1 LTFIAANAAFRSGN
15 IERARNLA
23 QTWSDSI
30 NAWES
35 SLGPLDR
42 TRYQYYQLAGH
53 VNYEVG
59 LPVEALKA
67 YAKALD
73 YAPTPYR
80 KAFLWMSMAQVEREL
95 GLGDQSWEHGVAAV
109 EAWLASPYPQ
119 TAGSWIAWLSLEART
134 PEKRRQIESLE
145 AKRQEAGGVEIN
157 RVSRAMTELYR
168 LLADLHYGADPAG
181 LVPRLDAIIDD
192 LEKAGSW
199 PNLVTLL
206 ATRAVVAGRL
216 SDRNIMDQTIA
227 KARELISTK
236 LAADARPPAQFFLES
251 AHALALRDV
260 GAYDEAFHTLF
271 ERALEARGKYPGGVG
286 PEEQTALEAL
296 YYLGALAGYD
306 PGTIERRVRST
317 MTATA

>member
-1 LTFIAANAAFRSGN
+1 
-15 IERARNLA
+15 
-23 QTWSDSI
+23 
-30 NAWES
+30 
-35 SLGPLDR
+35 
-42 TRYQYYQLAGH
+42 
-53 VNYEVG
+53 
-59 LPVEALKA
+59 
-67 YAKALD
+67 
-73 YAPTPYR
+73 
-80 KAFLWMSMAQVEREL
+80 MAQVEREL
-95 GLGDQSWEHGVAAV
+95 GLADQSWEHGIAAV

-145 AKRQEAGGVEIN
+145 ARCDEAGGVEIN

-181 LVPRLDAIIDD
+181 LVPRLDAIIVD

-227 KARELISTK
+227 KARELIMTK
-236 LAADARPPAQFFLES
+236 LAVDARPPAQFFLES

-306 PGTIERRVRST
+306 PGTIERRVRLT